1 MKRQEM
7 LQKLD
12 KELKR
17 LYHNATL
24 HGRLTVESDYERDL
38 FDETFQL
45 ECEAAIDS
53 LNDNLTI
60 LYPMLSAYG
69 PVYQFGRGGRTL
81 APEGLVDSGG
91 YPLDAETL
99 FYDRSDEELE
109 QILTELA
116 HFNKQVRDWCQ
127 TVPDAILLSLRKKY
141 RDELAQNKGK
151 KRTTITVYR

>member
-1 MKRQEM
+1 MKKQE
-7 LQKLD
+7 LLNQLN

-17 LYHNATL
+17 LYHDATL

-38 FDETFQL
+38 FDELFQL

-109 QILTELA
+109 QILTDLA
-116 HFNKQVRDWCQ
+116 RFNEDVRDWCKV
-127 TVPDAILLSLRKKY
+127 TPDAVLMNIREHY
-141 RDELAQNKGK
+141 REELAQNKNK
-151 KRTTITVYR
+151 KRTTITVYQ